1 MGKKKEQYCPLTRW
15 RYFTKT
21 LYHDPSAT
29 GEFSYDGVVYR
40 KSEALQAVE
49 SRCLRVECPPRLL
62 ERIPADSR
70 EGLLGVLAGDPRPR
84 YQEDPQRVY
93 GMGFAGQ
100 NVRFTVAGDTLTVR
114 SIDPLEK

>member
-1 MGKKKEQYCPLTRW
+1 M
-15 RYFTKT
+15 
-21 LYHDPSAT
+21 
-29 GEFSYDGVVYR
+29 
-40 KSEALQAVE
+40 
-49 SRCLRVECPPRLL
+49 
-62 ERIPADSR
+62 
-70 EGLLGVLAGDPRPR
+70 LAGDPRPR